1 MVVDIQ
7 ISRIDDEDALSLFD
21 EKDREKLISN
31 IRANNKSGFCCYKLV
46 CISDDGKPD
55 KAIISGYE
63 FPSEDDAY
71 IGAFNKI
78 VSDKLSVSDEVK
90 KKLEK
95 YTTLDSVN

>member
-7 ISRIDDEDALSLFD
+7 INVIDDKEALSLFG

-31 IRANNKSGFCCYKLV
+31 IKANNKSGFCCYKLV
-46 CISDDGKPD
+46 CISDDGKPN

-63 FPSEDDAY
+63 FPSVDDAY

-78 VSDKLSVSDEVK
+78 VSEKMKVSDEVK

-95 YTTLDSVN
+95 YTTIESVN